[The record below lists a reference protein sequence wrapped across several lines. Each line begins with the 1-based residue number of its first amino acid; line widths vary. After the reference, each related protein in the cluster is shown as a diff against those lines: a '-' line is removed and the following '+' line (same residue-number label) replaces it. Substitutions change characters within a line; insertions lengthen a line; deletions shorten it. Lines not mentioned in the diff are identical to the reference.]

1 MSVKSESNIKFNKYY
16 VILIILIFILIV
28 VKTFLTFQSSFLDNS
43 SYFHLTNANSII
55 SDSKIVLNYSFEDD
69 VALPILDYILAFFG
83 LFCNLEIIAKLLS
96 IIISS
101 SIVLMVFFI
110 VDEIIKNKKIAVIS
124 TLFASFIPVLFIK
137 FTNRFS
143 NIEFSIL
150 IFLLTILFFIKSM
163 NATKFIKF
171 FIIFLIFLIILTPLS
186 LVFIGIFILYF
197 LMLKSER
204 MRIRLSEIE
213 TFMFSLILGGWLY
226 ILIYKDLIL
235 NDNFLLFSKNIILN
249 SFKLSSIT
257 EIISSIGIIPVI
269 LGVIG
274 IYLVLQKKNSREI
287 IFISS
292 FIILLIVFTVLKLI
306 NQYFGLIMTSLGL
319 IIISGFTINEFEKF
333 ISISKLKKIL
343 SFFYIFII
351 LIFIITSV
359 VPSFIGGALKS
370 QDVMTENDFEV
381 LNWIKSNTPE
391 DSIIFSLNDESYL
404 ISYFS
409 NRKTIFNNDA
419 FNSDLID
426 KVKDS
431 EKVYSLSMNTETL
444 RILSYY
450 NSNYIFISSKTL
462 ETMTKI
468 SFEKFSDH
476 CYDKEFFS
484 KDSRI
489 YKIMCTI
496 KNEQKINNELF
507 D

>member
-1 MSVKSESNIKFNKYY
+1 
-16 VILIILIFILIV
+16 
-28 VKTFLTFQSSFLDNS
+28 
-43 SYFHLTNANSII
+43 
-55 SDSKIVLNYSFEDD
+55 
-69 VALPILDYILAFFG
+69 
-83 LFCNLEIIAKLLS
+83 
-96 IIISS
+96 
-101 SIVLMVFFI
+101 
-110 VDEIIKNKKIAVIS
+110 
-124 TLFASFIPVLFIK
+124 
-137 FTNRFS
+137 
-143 NIEFSIL
+143 
-150 IFLLTILFFIKSM
+150 
-163 NATKFIKF
+163 
-171 FIIFLIFLIILTPLS
+171 
-186 LVFIGIFILYF
+186 
-197 LMLKSER
+197 
-204 MRIRLSEIE
+204 
-213 TFMFSLILGGWLY
+213 
-226 ILIYKDLIL
+226 LIL